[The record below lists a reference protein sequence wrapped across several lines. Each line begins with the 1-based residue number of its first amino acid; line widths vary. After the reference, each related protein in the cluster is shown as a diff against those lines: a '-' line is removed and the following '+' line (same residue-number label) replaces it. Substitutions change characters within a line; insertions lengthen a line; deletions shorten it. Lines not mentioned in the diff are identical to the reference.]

1 MLFCKRFFLLLFLL
15 CTSFFTSAQIT
26 IRVVTIP
33 ENTPPDAS
41 LYLVGNFN
49 NWTTGDSLYKMT
61 KQTDGIFSF
70 TFASLQD
77 SLVYKVVR
85 NNSWNTVEGRSNGR
99 AKSNRITINKS
110 KTPLVV
116 DIKIASWE
124 DLAGH
129 SLSAYILILLIAA
142 IQGFILIIAINKL
155 QNNNRKANRILSA
168 ILLLVSFSLLGRV
181 AVNYR
186 DIFSETP
193 SIYLAS
199 DIVLFSYAP
208 LFYAYLQELL
218 TIQVKIKSKW
228 LPFVPFLIHTCIYA
242 YLILLPKQT
251 FIDRMVDN
259 DFMWIFASVGTIS
272 LAYNMIY
279 WIKSLKILR
288 IYKSNVAQTHSFDQN
303 LTYLNS
309 VFIVQGLCLLSW
321 LFVFLYSALG
331 WIFNYDYL
339 TITEYSID
347 AVWILFSAITYCLG
361 YFAMNQPAIFK
372 LSAVAGVYQTSATEL
387 PKVVIQIISQ
397 ETHEEVDAKNLEEIL
412 DLGLAN
418 ELQITSQNELQP
430 NKLEPITLQEIEKP
444 ILLKE
449 ATIYPQPYGTPI
461 IQPFYEKNEGENE
474 EINAE
479 AQDETHEFSIE
490 KQLDIEP
497 YKQQLELLIR
507 KEKPYLEPQLTLP
520 ELATQMHISLHLL
533 SKVINDGYDKNFHDF
548 INSYRIEE
556 FKLLIIKPKYK
567 NQTILAVALDAG
579 FNSKT
584 AFNRAFK
591 KLTNSTPREFLKQ
604 QSLEN
609 KYEM

>member
-1 MLFCKRFFLLLFLL
+1 MLFCKWFFLLLFLL

-26 IRVVTIP
+26 IRVVAIP

-49 NWTTGDSLYKMT
+49 AWKTGDSLYKMT
-61 KQTDGIFSF
+61 KEPNGIFSF
-70 TFASLQD
+70 TFGISQD
-77 SLVYKVVR
+77 SLAYKIVR
-85 NNSWNTVEGRSNGR
+85 NNSWHTVEGRSNGR
-99 AKSNRITINKS
+99 AKPNRITINSTK
-110 KTPLVV
+110 KPLTVN
-116 DIKIASWE
+116 IKIASWE
-124 DLAGH
+124 DLSGH
-129 SLSAYILILLIAA
+129 SLSAYILILIVAA
-142 IQGFILIIAINKL
+142 IQGFILIMAINKL

-168 ILLLVSFSLLGRV
+168 ILLSVSLSLLGRV

-193 SIYLAS
+193 SVYLAS

-251 FIDRMVDN
+251 FIDHMVDN
-259 DFMWIFASVGTIS
+259 DFMWIFASVGIIS
-272 LAYNMIY
+272 LVYNMIY
-279 WIKSLKILR
+279 WLKSLKILQ
-288 IYKSNVAQTHSFDQN
+288 IYRNNVAQTHSFDQN

-309 VFIVQGLCLLSW
+309 VFIVQGLCLLAW
-321 LFVFLYSALG
+321 LFVFLYSTLG
-331 WIFNYDYL
+331 WIFKYNYL

-387 PKVVIQIISQ
+387 PKMITQTILQ
-397 ETHEEVDAKNLEEIL
+397 EINEEIL
-412 DLGLAN
+412 DLAN
-418 ELQITSQNELQP
+418 ELQITSPNELQQ
-430 NKLEPITLQEIEKP
+430 ITLQEIEKLMP
-444 ILLKE
+444 AKE
-449 ATIYPQPYGTPI
+449 AIICSQSDETLI
-461 IQPFYEKNEGENE
+461 IQHFYPKNEKKDEEKNA
-474 EINAE
+474 EIHAI
-479 AQDETHEFSIE
+479 AIE

-497 YKQQLELLIR
+497 YKQQLELLII
-507 KEKPYLEPQLTLP
+507 KEKPYLEAQLTLP
-520 ELATQMHISLHLL
+520 ELATQMQIGVHLL
-533 SKVINDGYDKNFHDF
+533 SKVINDGYNKNFHDF
-548 INSYRIEE
+548 INSHRIEE
-556 FKLLIIKPKYK
+556 FKVLIIKPKYK
-567 NQTILAVALDAG
+567 NQTIFAVALDAG

-604 QSLEN
+604 QSLEI
-609 KYEM
+609 KEK

>member
-15 CTSFFTSAQIT
+15 CTTFFTSAQIT
-26 IRVVTIP
+26 IRVVAVP

-61 KQTDGIFSF
+61 KQSSGVFSF
-70 TFASLQD
+70 TFLSWQD
-77 SLVYKVVR
+77 SLAYKVVR
-85 NNSWNTVEGRSNGR
+85 NNSWHTVEGRSNGR
-99 AKSNRITINKS
+99 AKPNRITINKS

-124 DLAGH
+124 DLSGH
-129 SLSAYILILLIAA
+129 SLSAYILILIVAA
-142 IQGFILIIAINKL
+142 IQGFILIMAINKL
-155 QNNNRKANRILSA
+155 QNNNRKANSILSA

-193 SIYLAS
+193 SVYLAS

-228 LPFVPFLIHTCIYA
+228 LPFVPFLIHTILYT

-251 FIDRMVDN
+251 FIDHMVDN
-259 DFMWIFASVGTIS
+259 DFMWIFASVGVIS
-272 LAYNMIY
+272 LGYNMIY
-279 WIKSLKILR
+279 WIKSLEILR

-309 VFIVQGLCLLSW
+309 VFIVQGLCLLAW

-331 WIFNYDYL
+331 WIFNYNYL

-372 LSAVAGVYQTSATEL
+372 LSAVAGIYQTSATPEPEIFEL
-387 PKVVIQIISQ
+387 PEPVSKIIITNKNSDVQEYNMQNLHIQSAEFPQ
-397 ETHEEVDAKNLEEIL
+397 T
-412 DLGLAN
+412 GM
-418 ELQITSQNELQP
+418 
-430 NKLEPITLQEIEKP
+430 QEIKEQGLELEMESQPIEKQ
-444 ILLKE
+444 ILVKE
-449 ATIYPQPYGTPI
+449 ATIYPQPYGTPV
-461 IQPFYEKNEGENE
+461 IQPFYTKNEEKNE
-474 EINAE
+474 
-479 AQDETHEFSIE
+479 FLIE

-548 INSYRIEE
+548 INFYRIEE

-604 QSLEN
+604 QSLEGKIN
-609 KYEM
+609 MKYEI

>member
-26 IRVVTIP
+26 IRVVAIP

-61 KQTDGIFSF
+61 KQADGIFSF
-70 TFASLQD
+70 TFASSQD

-99 AKSNRITINKS
+99 AKSNRITINQS

-124 DLAGH
+124 DLSGH

-142 IQGFILIIAINKL
+142 IQGFILIMAINKL

-251 FIDRMVDN
+251 FIDHMVDN
-259 DFMWIFASVGTIS
+259 DFMWIFASVGAIA
-272 LAYNMIY
+272 LCYNMIY
-279 WIKSLKILR
+279 WLKSLKILR
-288 IYKSNVAQTHSFDQN
+288 IYKKNVAQTHSFEQN

-309 VFIVQGLCLLSW
+309 VFIVQGLCLLAW

-372 LSAVAGVYQTSATEL
+372 LSAVAGVYQTSATPEPEIFEL
-387 PKVVIQIISQ
+387 PEPANKIIITNENSDIQEHNMQNLHIQSAEFPQTVIQ
-397 ETHEEVDAKNLEEIL
+397 EIKEQ
-412 DLGLAN
+412 DS
-418 ELQITSQNELQP
+418 ELKIEPQP
-430 NKLEPITLQEIEKP
+430 IEKQT
-444 ILLKE
+444 LVKE

-461 IQPFYEKNEGENE
+461 IQPFYIKNEEKNE
-474 EINAE
+474 
-479 AQDETHEFSIE
+479 FLIE

-520 ELATQMHISLHLL
+520 ELATQMQISLHLL

-604 QSLEN
+604 QSLDGIKE
-609 KYEM
+609 E